1 MSFLFHEQSS
11 DNFFALL
18 GLETGLRLLAWFS
31 AFSQSPIR
39 PALCVTRN
47 KKSHAQSLNSFYFY
61 FHRVSNFRIPSLK
74 KFGLRLF

>member
-18 GLETGLRLLAWFS
+18 GIETGLRLLAWFS

-47 KKSHAQSLNSFYFY
+47 KKSHAQSL
-61 FHRVSNFRIPSLK
+61 IPSISTFIVSRTSVSRL
-74 KFGLRLF
+74 LRNLV